1 MPIPYVH
8 TYELNRYVSKD
19 IVGKLLARIG
29 MGRSHKLYGSGFKPP
44 NGPARWSMFFEG
56 LRDDDGID
64 IARNISEEDF
74 IIFRTTSL
82 YYGLHSVNCAPLSV
96 SMEIEYRI
104 TENDVRSARKSA
116 DILQRLLDGQS
127 FAFVVGCHIESRA
140 EDLTQCLE
148 VQYVQ
153 IPDLF
158 YYADPRRVQ

>member
-19 IVGKLLARIG
+19 IVGKLFAQIG
-29 MGRSHKLYGSGFKPP
+29 MGRSHNLYGSGVKPP

-64 IARNISEEDF
+64 LARDISEEDYE
-74 IIFRTTSL
+74 IFRTTSL
-82 YYGLHSVNCAPLSV
+82 YYGLHSVNRTPLSV

-104 TENDVRSARKSA
+104 TENDVRIARKSA

-140 EDLTQCLE
+140 EDLAQHLE
-148 VQYVQ
+148 VRYVQ
-153 IPDLF
+153 IPDVF
-158 YYADPRRVQ
+158 YHADPQNQ

>member
-8 TYELNRYVSKD
+8 AYELNRYVSKD
-19 IVGKLLARIG
+19 IVGKQFAQIG
-29 MGRSHKLYGSGFKPP
+29 MGRSHKLYGSGGFKPP

-56 LRDDDGID
+56 LRDDHGID
-64 IARNISEEDF
+64 IARDIPEEDYE
-74 IIFRTTSL
+74 IFRTTSL
-82 YYGLHSVNCAPLSV
+82 YYGLHSVNHTPLSV

-148 VQYVQ
+148 VRYVQ

-158 YYADPRRVQ
+158 YHADPQIQ